1 MLNNHSTQHDK
12 VIKIFSGI
20 RCLSKD
26 QFPRYLD
33 GRLTDVEKHLVEQ
46 HLVDCDL
53 CFEALQ
59 ALEQEG
65 NTDRYNDLT
74 GKLQRYIQQSISP
87 VSHTQK
93 VAKYTRKEK
102 YKENFLVFFWI
113 LAFGAMGISGVYVLR
128 GHIRNQPV
136 VPRIMAS
143 AVPPVHETADKT
155 DTETNPDQSIVQPD
169 HVSPPPA
176 VPVTAQPVPGNIL
189 AVPGTTPVT
198 TAPAP
203 AAKPAAPPVVL
214 SAADSAKLKALNAA
228 KAAKLKARTDSIRK
242 VNLAAAAAARKT
254 DSINK
259 VNEQLQRDQQAKE
272 DAAAKALVAA
282 KEKDLATPEAPRRDE
297 TPKKEV
303 ATVPMTNS
311 DENLYKS
318 ALQLQQQGSINEAM
332 DHYRRIESN
341 GNPRYVEL
349 ARYQLAI
356 CYRSKGQSGKAR
368 RMFKEVVRMEG
379 SMKNAAQQALDS
391 M

>member
-1 MLNNHSTQHDK
+1 MLSNNSSQHDK

-26 QFPRYLD
+26 QLPRYLD

-59 ALEQEG
+59 ALEKEG

-93 VAKYTRKEK
+93 VAQYTRKEK

-128 GHIRNQPV
+128 GHMRNQPE

-143 AVPPVHETADKT
+143 AVTPSREASEKVEGNT
-155 DTETNPDQSIVQPD
+155 DQSIVKPD
-169 HVSPPPA
+169 HESPPPT
-176 VPVTAQPVPGNIL
+176 VPVAAHPAP
-189 AVPGTTPVT
+189 TTPVVAPGTPAT
-198 TAPAP
+198 TAVT
-203 AAKPAAPPVVL
+203 PPVPL
-214 SAADSAKLKALNAA
+214 SSADSAKLKALNAA

-242 VNLAAAAAARKT
+242 ANLAAAEARKT
-254 DSINK
+254 DSIRRE
-259 VNEQLQRDQQAKE
+259 NEQQAKDQQAKA
-272 DAAAKALVAA
+272 DAAAKAAAAA
-282 KEKDLATPEAPRRDE
+282 KEKDQAPPEPAKRDDA
-297 TPKKEV
+297 PKKD
-303 ATVPMTNS
+303 AAAIPITNS

-318 ALQLQQQGSINEAM
+318 ALQLQQQGNVNEAM
-332 DHYRRIESN
+332 DRYRRIESN

-349 ARYQLAI
+349 ARYQLAL

-368 RMFKEVVRMEG
+368 RMFKEVVRMDG
-379 SMKNAAQQALDS
+379 SMKNAAQQALDA